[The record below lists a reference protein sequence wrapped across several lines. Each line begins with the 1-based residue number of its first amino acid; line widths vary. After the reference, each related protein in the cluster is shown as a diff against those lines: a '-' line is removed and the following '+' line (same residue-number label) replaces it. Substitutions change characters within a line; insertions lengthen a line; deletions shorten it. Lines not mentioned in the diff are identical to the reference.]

1 MKPCWKARSSLT
13 FICAVDAQANETLIP
28 LISQFQLLSL
38 KPTSK
43 KSLFHNY
50 FQFHPPISSQ
60 FLSLSFKSQS
70 QQMLCFQLQAYPS
83 TSSQAR
89 ASNSPTERNC
99 IATHNSDAPLL
110 FWLRTAL
117 RRKFILSLEHVQ

>member
-1 MKPCWKARSSLT
+1 MFFSHIHLCSGWIGKRNFYRSHFSVST
-13 FICAVDAQANETLIP
+13 
-28 LISQFQLLSL
+28 SQPKTNFQKESFSHLLSV
-38 KPTSK
+38 S
-43 KSLFHNY
+43 SN
-50 FQFHPPISSQ
+50 FQSV
-60 FLSLSFKSQS
+60 SLSKSQS
-70 QQMLCFQLQAYPS
+70 QQTLCFKPQAYPC

-99 IATHNSDAPLL
+99 TATHNSDAPLL